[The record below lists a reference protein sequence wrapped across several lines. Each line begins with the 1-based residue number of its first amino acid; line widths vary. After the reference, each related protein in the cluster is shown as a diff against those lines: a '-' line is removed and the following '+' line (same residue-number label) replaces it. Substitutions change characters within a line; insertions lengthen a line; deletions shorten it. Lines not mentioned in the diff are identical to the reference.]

1 MKTLLQRKKQLIVI
15 GLLVL
20 SFFLLMD
27 LNARLAVLF
36 RTNNTYNEMKT
47 SIYQLESTKQV
58 LLTQIAYAT
67 SDDAVQRF
75 ANDEKHW
82 FQDKDIPVFP
92 VQDPKATPPSY
103 VKPIPPPLVV
113 EHWQKW
119 WALFFGE

>member
-1 MKTLLQRKKQLIVI
+1 MNSLLQRKKQLIVV

-27 LNARLAVLF
+27 LNSRLSILF
-36 RTNNTYNEMKT
+36 RTNRTANEMKT

-67 SDDAVQRF
+67 SDAAVEQF
-75 ANDEKHW
+75 ALESRHW
-82 FQDKDIPVFP
+82 YQDKDLPVFP
-92 VQDPKATPPSY
+92 VQDPKATPPSTM
-103 VKPIPPPLVV
+103 KPTPAPLVV